1 MKFNQILNNFTAG
14 QWSPRMLANTNSEQ
28 YGRSCKTLQ
37 NMLVLKQ
44 GGAFKRPGLL
54 FQNLAA
60 SPTQETF
67 VNANDDLFIIPWTVS
82 NDEKYLI
89 FCDAGLPDGRWF
101 VWNVATNAFYGYVA
115 ASVDANYANLFIA
128 GTHYAQVGDILYL
141 TGGRGP
147 GIWPRRIAKD
157 AGVIRLKLTIEEPS
171 LLAAGEYYKGVP
183 YYEPNAL
190 GSGGTITS
198 SGTAGAITL
207 TSSVAIFNVNMIRT
221 GSYDGTFVKLTSAAV
236 TGVAVITGYTSTTQV
251 TAVVIKL
258 LPLAGAYG
266 LASGTS
272 WEISAWNAY
281 YGLPIAVVAHSE
293 RLFWGGQFGVAT
305 ADPNVVWGSQAG
317 YPEYMME
324 IPLADAPDF
333 STYAADNSRAF
344 TFYPTASEGSRV
356 QCLAASK
363 SLFIGAE
370 KNEIVGRGIQNAI
383 GPNDITLDSSTSFG
397 ASTVQPV
404 KADNYTTFVQRDGRT
419 IRDVVYSYENE
430 QYKAVD
436 INFFA
441 DNLFTGKTIVQ
452 LVSGVLNG
460 TTIMLVRLSDGSI
473 VLGSL
478 DREQGIVA
486 WSSFII
492 GGSNVTVVGMAVV
505 PGANSDLSDGIF
517 LLVRRLI
524 NGVYKVYLEKM
535 AAIYENDTYTAG
547 SGNFFYY
554 MDSLRIVSS
563 PGSATISTP
572 HLAGETVHVFG
583 DGNYLGTKV
592 ITAGG
597 SLVLEA
603 VYTEVLFG
611 LGYSSRL
618 VPAPIKVNTQIGN
631 STGMAHKV
639 NSLYIKFWNTI
650 TATYG
655 DPERN
660 EFYDIEFRNNTVV
673 ASTSIPLFSGEK
685 RVQFPPG
692 YSREKQVEV
701 KSSLPFPC
709 NVLSIV
715 AEGVAYD

>member
-14 QWSPRMLANTNSEQ
+14 QWSPRMLANTNAEQ
-28 YGRSCKTLQ
+28 YSRSCKTLS

-60 SPTQETF
+60 SPTQEAF
-67 VNANDDLFIIPWTVS
+67 VNANDDLFIIPWTLS
-82 NDEKYLI
+82 NGAKYLI
-89 FCDAGLPDGRWF
+89 FCDAGLPNGRWF
-101 VWNVATNAFYGYVA
+101 VWNVATNAFYAYIA
-115 ASVDANYANLFIA
+115 ASTDAEFANVYIT
-128 GTHYAQVGDILYL
+128 GTHYAQVGDVLYL
-141 TGGRGP
+141 TGG
-147 GIWPRRIAKD
+147 GISLWPRRIELD
-157 AGVIRLKLTIEEPS
+157 GGTPRLKIVMEEPS
-171 LLAAGEYYKGVP
+171 FSSAAEYYKGVP

-207 TSSVAIFNVNMIRT
+207 TASIAMFNINMIRV
-221 GSYDGTFVKLTSAAV
+221 GSFDGTYIKLTSGGV
-236 TGVAVITGYTSTTQV
+236 TGVAVITGYTSTTVVNAQV
-251 TAVVIKL
+251 QKT

-266 LASGTS
+266 LAAGTS
-272 WEISAWNAY
+272 WEIAAWNPY
-281 YGLPIAVVAHSE
+281 YGLPVAVVAHSE
-293 RLFWGGQFGVAT
+293 RLFWGGQFGTRT
-305 ADPNVVWGSQAG
+305 ADANVVWGSKQG

-333 STYAADNSRAF
+333 TTYASDNSRAF
-344 TFYPTASEGSRV
+344 TFYPSASEGSRV

-397 ASTVQPV
+397 STYVQPV
-404 KADNYTTFVQRDGRT
+404 KADNFTTYVQRDGKT
-419 IRDVVYSYENE
+419 IRDIVYSYENE

-441 DNLFTGKTIVQ
+441 DSLFIGKTIKQ
-452 LVSGVLNG
+452 LVSGMLNG
-460 TTIMLVRLSDGSI
+460 TTIILVRFTDGSL
-473 VLGSL
+473 VVGSL
-478 DREQGIVA
+478 DRDQGIVA
-486 WSSFII
+486 WGALAL
-492 GGSNVTVVGMAVV
+492 GGTNVTVVGMAVV
-505 PGANSDLSDGIF
+505 SGANSDLSDGIF

-535 AAIYENDTYTAG
+535 AAIYENETYTAG
-547 SGNFFYY
+547 SGDFFYY

-631 STGMAHKV
+631 STGMVHKV
-639 NSLYIKFWNTI
+639 NSLYINFWNTI

-673 ASTSIPLFSGEK
+673 ASTSIPLFNGIK